1 MKKEKALIA
10 YARKIKTEEKYF
22 KRKKI
27 PKKIEVKKE
36 IEYRIVRSYLIG
48 IDLICIKDSRF
59 SRFFTLS
66 QIQELIKFLNGRI
79 DINDNYDTLNLK
91 EFLIAKKNQ
100 INKINL
106 PALYVHN
113 DESGEWYI
121 DDNVYYNYSFIYPKS
136 TSKLS
141 KLIKILQNKLDI
153 TKYSR
158 NDLYLYEMESPI
170 SFEI

>member
-10 YARKIKTEEKYF
+10 YTRKIKMEEKYF
-22 KRKKI
+22 KRKKT

-36 IEYRIVRSYLIG
+36 IEYRIVRTNLTNV
-48 IDLICIKDSRF
+48 DLICIKDSRF

-66 QIQELIKFLNGRI
+66 QIQELIQFLNGRI
-79 DINDNYDTLNLK
+79 DINDKYDTLNLK

-106 PALYVHN
+106 PALYVHD
-113 DESGEWYI
+113 DESGEWCI

-136 TSKLS
+136 TSKLL

-153 TKYSR
+153 MKYAR
-158 NDLYLYEMESPI
+158 VDVYLDETESLI